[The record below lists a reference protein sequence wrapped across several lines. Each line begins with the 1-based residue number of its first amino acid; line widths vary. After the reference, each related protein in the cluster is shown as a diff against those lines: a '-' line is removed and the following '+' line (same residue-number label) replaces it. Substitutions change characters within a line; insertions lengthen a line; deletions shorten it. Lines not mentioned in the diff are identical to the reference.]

1 MGEETLEGQGSKRKI
16 SSSEDDLIRCGKK
29 KIHSGRYF
37 VAIGKNVG
45 RRKKRARTIYCLPKL
60 LFQGQGVEPEPRKS
74 FLRKNGK

>member
-45 RRKKRARTIYCLPKL
+45 RRKKEP
-60 LFQGQGVEPEPRKS
+60 GQFIAFRNY
-74 FLRKNGK
+74 FLKVRESNPNRESLS